1 MLLQREVAAVVAF
14 VVAAAS
20 VDGAAVVV
28 GFVGHAEESLV
39 VVQQHCRDYLA
50 RVGNAIVA

>member
-1 MLLQREVAAVVAF
+1 MLLQSEVAAVAAF

-20 VDGAAVVV
+20 VDGAAVVA

-39 VVQQHCRDYLA
+39 VVQQHCHDYPA
-50 RVGNAIVA
+50 RVGTAIVA

>member
-1 MLLQREVAAVVAF
+1 MLLQREVAAVAAF

-20 VDGAAVVV
+20 VDGAAVVA

-39 VVQQHCRDYLA
+39 VVQQHCHDYPA
-50 RVGNAIVA
+50 RVGTAIVA

>member
-14 VVAAAS
+14 VVAAA
-20 VDGAAVVV
+20 VVA